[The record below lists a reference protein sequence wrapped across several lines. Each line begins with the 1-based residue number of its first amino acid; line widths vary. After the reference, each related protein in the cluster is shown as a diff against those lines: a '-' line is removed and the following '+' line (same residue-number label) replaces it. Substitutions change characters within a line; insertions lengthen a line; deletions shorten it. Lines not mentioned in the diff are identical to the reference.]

1 MHGKNSDR
9 RESERRE
16 WWEPRMTG
24 VAEFVR
30 EELGHSDIVLL
41 QEWWFCPEFE
51 ELFDDITG
59 SVFHRVAERRP
70 GKDREDG
77 MAVLVKKEG
86 GVLEFQES
94 HKILTGPERIA
105 QLVQCRERKTQ
116 RTVLLANT
124 HLSFPG
130 SPDLQVNQRRQ
141 ACEALLVT
149 RALSK
154 LGCTSNKSSTGS
166 SSTSTVDSWSEESIV
181 WSPPRLEVIG
191 GDFNSNSHG
200 LAAHYLE
207 SPKHEF
213 VNCASASAEQSLTS
227 GAGGRV
233 NLGVTHFTHRGEDVS
248 VDHIFA
254 RVTSSQTKPR
264 TTSTT
269 MPTTQCSALRM
280 GYLDDIGTQV
290 VDCQRGELAIQGKS
304 LLSDHRP
311 VTATLHWPH
320 LVPRIQTDDA
330 DTSSFQ
336 KGDKTSSNQS
346 EVYLPLDPLQSPWGG

>member
-1 MHGKNSDR
+1 MMYLLFMDCFG
-9 RESERRE
+9 
-16 WWEPRMTG
+16 WWCT
-24 VAEFVR
+24 
-30 EELGHSDIVLL
+30 
-41 QEWWFCPEFE
+41 
-51 ELFDDITG
+51 
-59 SVFHRVAERRP
+59 VAERRP

-86 GVLEFQES
+86 GVLDFQES

-105 QLVQCRERKTQ
+105 QLVQCRDRKTQ
-116 RTVLLANT
+116 RTVLIANT

-130 SPDLQVNQRRQ
+130 SPDLKLNQRRQ

-154 LGCTSNKSSTGS
+154 LGRTNNKSSS
-166 SSTSTVDSWSEESIV
+166 SSTSSGDSWVEESIL

-213 VNCASASAEQSLTS
+213 VNCASASAEQALTS

-254 RVTSSQTKPR
+254 RVASSQTKPR
-264 TTSTT
+264 TTLTKT
-269 MPTTQCSALRM
+269 MPTNQCSALRM
-280 GYLDDIGTQV
+280 GYLDALGTQV
-290 VDCQRGELAIQGKS
+290 VDCQRGELAIHGKS

-311 VTATLHWPH
+311 VTATFHWPH
-320 LVPRIQTDDA
+320 LVPCVKRDDT

-336 KGDKTSSNQS
+336 QGDKKSSNQS
-346 EVYLPLDPLQSPWGG
+346 EVYLPLDPLQPPWGG